1 MNLRPSVLRAARR
14 QASGNVRYENRTGF
28 VTTYRAH
35 RSNSKAG
42 LTLRL
47 MLSVVVASVL
57 LLLVLAMGGCWSS
70 SKPVVDPMMPYRTAM
85 KDAYQSD
92 FDLVKDAPR
101 YEIEVTLDPEE
112 PQRPGGSGSN
122 RRLGAIV
129 AVIVTLTIAIIGAI
143 GCSLGWQQTARPT
156 TPATATPQAIAQ
168 WTEEPDTPA
177 AGAADAVATA
187 TANRQEPDDDGD
199 GLSNRLETDLG
210 TRPDAKDTDGDGLYD
225 GQELYDVGTDPLQA
239 DSDEDWLSDGDEGFW
254 RTDPLLA
261 DSDGDSLPDGV
272 EVYLRTTNPIKAD
285 TDGDGLL
292 DADDPD
298 PAGAPR
304 PTPTPPAISTSGF
317 SYDPSHPAVDFFL
330 NQVHLVRHD
339 REKLVCVSRAGLNG
353 LNQRELEDGNVLGP
367 YQGDYRWIEN
377 EGIVWGNVLFRYING
392 KIVVI
397 REEPWER
404 FPGGQVYLSLEEAID
419 MLERGQIFYLE
430 GAPRG
435 VPECD

>member
-1 MNLRPSVLRAARR
+1 
-14 QASGNVRYENRTGF
+14 
-28 VTTYRAH
+28 
-35 RSNSKAG
+35 
-42 LTLRL
+42 
-47 MLSVVVASVL
+47 MLEKEDDRKQGIAVAQDEG
-57 LLLVLAMGGCWSS
+57 ANG
-70 SKPVVDPMMPYRTAM
+70 
-85 KDAYQSD
+85 
-92 FDLVKDAPR
+92 
-101 YEIEVTLDPEE
+101 IEVTLDPEG

-143 GCSLGWQQTARPT
+143 GCSLGRQQTARPT
-156 TPATATPQAIAQ
+156 TPATATSQAIAQ

-210 TRPDAKDTDGDGLYD
+210 TQPDAKDTDGDGLYD

-272 EVYLRTTNPIKAD
+272 EVYLRTTSPIKAD

-304 PTPTPPAISTSGF
+304 PTPTPAPPASSTSGLG
-317 SYDPSHPAVDFFL
+317 YDPKHPAVDFLL
-330 NQVHLVRHD
+330 NQIHLVRHD

-353 LNQRELEDGNVLGP
+353 LDQRELREGNVLGP
-367 YQGDYRWIEN
+367 YEGDYRWTEE
-377 EGIVWGNVLFRYING
+377 EGIAWGNVLFKYVNG
-392 KIVVI
+392 TFVVI
-397 REEPWER
+397 REEPWEW
-404 FPGGQVYLSLEEAID
+404 FPGERKSLSFEEAMN
-419 MLERGQIFYLE
+419 MLERDQIFYLE
-430 GAPRG
+430 GGARG